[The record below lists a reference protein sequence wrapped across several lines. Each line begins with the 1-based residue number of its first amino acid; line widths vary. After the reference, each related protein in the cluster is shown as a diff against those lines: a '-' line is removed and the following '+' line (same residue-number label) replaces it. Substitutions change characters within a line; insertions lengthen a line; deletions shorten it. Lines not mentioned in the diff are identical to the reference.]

1 MKKNS
6 RKKYLNLGKPR
17 RRVVSF
23 WRHRHFRLALALILF
38 LFASHAGWQVWQTGW
53 IPNTLE
59 KAKWTAI
66 KASTE
71 LGFQVNEI
79 LVTGRNET
87 DQESLL
93 NAIRLTRGAPILA
106 FDIKAAQKRIENLQW
121 VKKVTVKRMLPDT
134 LLLNVEEHEPLAL
147 WQHNGVFS
155 LIGTDGEVIL
165 QDNLNRFSDL
175 VVVVGL
181 DAPKHTLDLL
191 KALRLEPELMQMVK
205 AAVRVGGRRWNLRL
219 DGGIDVRLPEKNAA
233 DAWTRLAEY
242 EKSHQVLKRKIKTLD
257 LRLPD
262 RLIVR
267 ESPVSTSDPM
277 GKRQET

>member
-1 MKKNS
+1 MTKTS
-6 RKKYLNLGKPR
+6 RKKYFNLGKPR

-242 EKSHQVLKRKIKTLD
+242 EKSHQVLKREIKTLD

-267 ESPVSTSDPM
+267 ELPVSTSDPM

>member
-1 MKKNS
+1 MTKTS

-242 EKSHQVLKRKIKTLD
+242 EKSHQVLKREIKTLD

-267 ESPVSTSDPM
+267 ELPVSTSDPM

>member
-38 LFASHAGWQVWQTGW
+38 LFASHAGWRVWQTGW
-53 IPNTLE
+53 IPNTIE

-66 KASTE
+66 IASTE

-219 DGGIDVRLPEKNAA
+219 DGGIDVRLPAKNAA